1 MYGSFLSLTDVGQ
14 NEVQI
19 LHVSKNSIIGH
30 MRNVDE
36 EGKETDLVG
45 IIGTYGIVTWRR
57 EWLPTP
63 GFLPGESH
71 GQRSLAG
78 YGSWGHKSGD
88 TTEGFTQTRVWHP
101 KIPIVSV
108 MEHMHHEYFHLENR
122 ELLTIFTTQCT
133 RSVYLC
139 SLS

>member
-1 MYGSFLSLTDVGQ
+1 MYGSFLSLTDAGQ

-19 LHVSKNSIIGH
+19 LHVSENSIIRH

-63 GFLPGESH
+63 GFLPGESR
-71 GQRSLAG
+71 GQRNLGDCSPQG
-78 YGSWGHKSGD
+78 PKQSD
-88 TTEGFTQTRVWHP
+88 TTEAT
-101 KIPIVSV
+101 
-108 MEHMHHEYFHLENR
+108 
-122 ELLTIFTTQCT
+122 
-133 RSVYLC
+133 
-139 SLS
+139 